1 MKKIWA
7 SESWAITSV
16 IIFTLFLGTLS
27 GFWYASLLLALLG
40 YIGWIYYRLLKLEK
54 WVSRG
59 TKLSKVYDDHGFIGT
74 IIRHLYQQKKTHSQR
89 KKRTKD
95 ILGRLNRNISAL
107 PDATILLNEYRE
119 IEWCNEPAHY
129 LFSIDMRNDVGQR
142 ITNLIRNPKF
152 LEYLEAPEDRPYL
165 EIESPGDHNVTVQI
179 KLVRFGDDQSLLI
192 ARNVSDQKQLQEGLN
207 NFVANASHE
216 LKSPLT
222 VINGHLEML
231 EAESGLSDAGM
242 QSLQTA
248 QKQSERMRQLI
259 EDLLLLSQVES
270 YHLQPGEGE
279 RLDVGHLMENV
290 VKALDIGE
298 NKGRIQSAV
307 SAGLRLLGVKAE
319 IEGVCFNLIE
329 NALKYSNPGS
339 VVKVEWS
346 SNDES
351 EPIFKVIDQGPG
363 ITEQDLPNLTQ
374 RYFRGSHTTVDSVAG
389 TGLGL
394 SIVEQTAHK
403 HGALLLVDSRPG
415 VGSTFTIVFPS
426 YRLLDRTD
434 ESTLVIRLADY

>member
-434 ESTLVIRLADY
+434 ESTPVIRLADY

>member
-16 IIFTLFLGTLS
+16 IIATLFFGTLS
-27 GFWYASLLLALLG
+27 GFWYLSLLLALLG
-40 YIGWIYYRLLKLEK
+40 YISWIYYRLLKLEK
-54 WVSRG
+54 WVSQG
-59 TKLSKVYDDHGFIGT
+59 TKISKVYDDHGFIGT
-74 IIRHLYQQKKTHSQR
+74 IIRHLYQQKKTHSER
-89 KKRTKD
+89 KKNTRE

-129 LFSIDMRNDVGQR
+129 LFSIDIRNDIGQR
-142 ITNLIRNPKF
+142 ITNLIRNPEF
-152 LEYLEAPEDRPYL
+152 LQYLEAPEDRPYL
-165 EIESPGDHNVTVQI
+165 EIDSPADHNVALQL

-192 ARNVSDQKQLQEGLN
+192 ARNVSDQKQLQEGLK

-222 VINGHLEML
+222 VINGQLEML

-242 QSLQTA
+242 QSLQAA

-279 RLDVGHLMENV
+279 RLDVGQLMENV
-290 VKALDIGE
+290 VKAFDIGE
-298 NKGRIQSAV
+298 NKGRIQSVVA
-307 SAGLRLLGVKAE
+307 AGLRLLGVKAE
-319 IEGVCFNLIE
+319 IEGICFNLIE
-329 NALKYSNPGS
+329 NALKYSTPGS
-339 VVKVEWS
+339 LVKVEWS
-346 SNDES
+346 RNDAA
-351 EPIFKVIDQGPG
+351 EPIFSVIDQGPG
-363 ITEQDLPNLTQ
+363 IIEQDLPNLTQ
-374 RYFRGSHTTVDSVAG
+374 RYYRGSHSRVDSVAG

-394 SIVEQTAHK
+394 SIVEQAAHK
-403 HGALLLVDSRPG
+403 HGAVLKVDSKTG
-415 VGSTFTIVFPS
+415 VGSTFSIVFPS
-426 YRLLDRTD
+426 YRLLDRNE
-434 ESTLVIRLADY
+434 ESAPVIRLADY

>member
-16 IIFTLFLGTLS
+16 IIATLFLGTLT

-40 YIGWIYYRLLKLEK
+40 YLFWIYYRLLKLEK

-152 LEYLEAPEDRPYL
+152 LEYLEKPEDRPYL
-165 EIESPGDHNVTVQI
+165 EIESPGDHNVTLQI
-179 KLVRFGDDQSLLI
+179 KLARFGDDQSLLI
-192 ARNVSDQKQLQEGLN
+192 ARNVSDQKQLQEGLQ

-231 EAESGLSDAGM
+231 EAEPGLSDAGR

-248 QKQSERMRQLI
+248 QKQSQRMRQLI

-270 YHLQPGEGE
+270 YHLQPDEGE
-279 RLDVGHLMENV
+279 RLDIERLMESV

-298 NKGRIQSAV
+298 NKGRIQSSVAV
-307 SAGLRLLGVKAE
+307 GLFLLGVKAE
-319 IEGVCFNLIE
+319 IEGICFNLIE

-339 VVKVEWS
+339 PVNVEWS
-346 SNDES
+346 STDDS
-351 EPIFKVIDQGPG
+351 KPVFRVIDQGPG
-363 ITEQDLPNLTQ
+363 IIDSDIPQLTQ
-374 RYFRGSHTTVDSVAG
+374 RYYRGSHAALDSVAG

-394 SIVEQTAHK
+394 SIVEQAAQK
-403 HGALLLVDSRPG
+403 HGAALHVESRPSK
-415 VGSTFTIVFPS
+415 GSTFSVVFPS
-426 YRLLDRTD
+426 YRLLDRSD
-434 ESTLVIRLADY
+434 EPATVIRLTDY

>member
-1 MKKIWA
+1 
-7 SESWAITSV
+7 
-16 IIFTLFLGTLS
+16 
-27 GFWYASLLLALLG
+27 
-40 YIGWIYYRLLKLEK
+40 
-54 WVSRG
+54 
-59 TKLSKVYDDHGFIGT
+59 
-74 IIRHLYQQKKTHSQR
+74 
-89 KKRTKD
+89 
-95 ILGRLNRNISAL
+95 
-107 PDATILLNEYRE
+107 LLNEYRE

-434 ESTLVIRLADY
+434 ESTPVIRLADY

>member
-16 IIFTLFLGTLS
+16 IMVTIFLGTLS

-142 ITNLIRNPKF
+142 ITNLIRNPQF

-165 EIESPGDHNVTVQI
+165 EIASPGDHSVTLQI
-179 KLVRFGDDQSLLI
+179 KLARFGDDQSLLI
-192 ARNVSDQKQLQEGLN
+192 ARNVSDQKQLQEGLKH
-207 NFVANASHE
+207 FVANASHE

-231 EAESGLSDAGM
+231 EAESGLSAAGR

-248 QKQSERMRQLI
+248 QQQSQRMRQLI

-270 YHLQPGEGE
+270 YHLQPSEGE
-279 RLDVGHLMENV
+279 RLDVGELMQNL
-290 VKALDIGE
+290 VKALDTGE
-298 NKGRIQSAV
+298 YKGRIQSSV
-307 SAGLRLLGVKAE
+307 TPGLCLLGVKAE
-319 IEGVCFNLIE
+319 IEGICFNLIE
-329 NALKYSNPGS
+329 NALKYSNPDS
-339 VVKVEWS
+339 AVKVEWS
-346 SNDES
+346 SNDEC
-351 EPIFKVIDQGPG
+351 EPVFKVTDQGPG
-363 ITEQDLPNLTQ
+363 IIEQDIPKLTQ
-374 RYFRGSHTTVDSVAG
+374 RYYRGSHTTVDSVAG

-394 SIVEQTAHK
+394 SIVEQAAHK
-403 HGALLLVDSRPG
+403 HGASLTVDSRPG
-415 VGSTFTIVFPS
+415 IGSTFSIVFPS
-426 YRLLDRTD
+426 YRLLDRSD
-434 ESTLVIRLADY
+434 EPATVIRLADY

>member
-16 IIFTLFLGTLS
+16 IIVTLFLGTLS

-129 LFSIDMRNDVGQR
+129 LFSIDMRNDIGQR

-152 LEYLEAPEDRPYL
+152 LEYLEAPEERPYL
-165 EIESPGDHNVTVQI
+165 EIESPGDHSVTVQI

-192 ARNVSDQKQLQEGLN
+192 ARNVSDQKQLQEGLK

-231 EAESGLSDAGM
+231 EAESGLTDAGM

-298 NKGRIQSAV
+298 NKGRIQSTV

-339 VVKVEWS
+339 AVKVEWS
-346 SNDES
+346 SNEES
-351 EPIFKVIDQGPG
+351 EPLFKVIDQGSG
-363 ITEQDLPNLTQ
+363 ITEQDIPNLTQ

-394 SIVEQTAHK
+394 SIVEQAAHK
-403 HGALLLVDSRPG
+403 HGAILLVDSRPG

-434 ESTLVIRLADY
+434 ESTPVIRLADY

>member
-16 IIFTLFLGTLS
+16 VIVTLFMGTS
-27 GFWYASLLLALLG
+27 TGFWYPSLLLALLG
-40 YIGWIYYRLLKLEK
+40 YIAWIYYRLLKLEK

-59 TKLSKVYDDHGFIGT
+59 TKISKVYDDHGFIGT
-74 IIRHLYQQKKTHSQR
+74 IIRHLYQQKKMHNQR

-119 IEWCNEPAHY
+119 IEWCNEPARY
-129 LFSIDMRNDVGQR
+129 LFSIHMRDDIGQR
-142 ITNLIRNPKF
+142 ITNLIRNPSF

-165 EIESPGDHNVTVQI
+165 EFESPGDHRVTLQI

-192 ARNVSDQKQLQEGLN
+192 ARNVSDQKQLQEGLK

-222 VINGHLEML
+222 VISGHLEML
-231 EAESGLSDAGM
+231 EVESGLSDAGM

-248 QKQSERMRQLI
+248 RKQSERMRQLI

-279 RLDVGHLMENV
+279 RLDIGQLMENV

-298 NKGRIQSAV
+298 NKGRIQSSVA
-307 SAGLRLLGVKAE
+307 AGLRLLGVKAE
-319 IEGVCFNLIE
+319 IEGICFNLIE
-329 NALKYSNPGS
+329 NALKYSNPGGP
-339 VVKVEWS
+339 VKVEWS
-346 SNDES
+346 SNDDS
-351 EPIFKVIDQGPG
+351 EPVFKVIDEGPG
-363 ITEQDLPNLTQ
+363 ILEQDIPNLTQ
-374 RYFRGSHTTVDSVAG
+374 RYYRGSHSTVDSVAG

-394 SIVEQTAHK
+394 SIVEQAAHK
-403 HGALLLVDSRPG
+403 HGASLSIDSMQDE
-415 VGSTFTIVFPS
+415 GSTFSIVFPS
-426 YRLLDRTD
+426 YRLLDRID
-434 ESTLVIRLADY
+434 QAAPVIRLANY

>member
-192 ARNVSDQKQLQEGLN
+192 ARNVSDQKQLQEGLK

-434 ESTLVIRLADY
+434 ESTPVIRLADY